1 MIETAR
7 WTRSVQPWERADGS
21 LQVGPGPRDGLV
33 LWRLTPAEHLF
44 LHAVGGGRTSP
55 GGDRK
60 THSPAVPSRLDAD
73 VARAIRCGADPVR
86 LQEIVR
92 ILTDAGLL
100 EVQQSR
106 RRRRPHLEQTP
117 GLRDRPPQV
126 ALDEEAALRVHGPQG
141 VRRVAARTAASL
153 IVDGDGP
160 VPRRIAA
167 VLKDAGF
174 GRVQQGSAAADDADL
189 VLRADAEAS
198 RPDLVILT
206 FAGAASA
213 ARGAPWQRRGIPHLA
228 VVADP
233 HRISVGPLVLPG
245 SPCLRCLDLDRT
257 DRDPSWPLL
266 LAQIGRDF
274 QSPAVGC
281 DSALT
286 LMAAG
291 LVACLARPLVE
302 DGLHLPGV
310 SLEVTLPDPDVVRRQ
325 WPIHP
330 LCGCGGGIAKNRA
343 GRGED
348 PAGDG
353 EDPAGRGEDAAAT
366 MER

>member
-21 LQVGPGPRDGLV
+21 LQVGPGPHDGLV
-33 LWRLTPAEHLF
+33 LGRLAPAERLF
-44 LHAVGGGRTSP
+44 LHAVGGGSGSSGGRSGSRSDGRAGGSP
-55 GGDRK
+55 GG
-60 THSPAVPSRLDAD
+60 PARLDAA
-73 VARAIRCGADPVR
+73 VARAVRCGADPVR
-86 LQEIVR
+86 LREILQ
-92 ILTDAGLL
+92 ILTEAGLL
-100 EVQQSR
+100 EVRQTR
-106 RRRRPHLEQTP
+106 RRRRRAYEQAP
-117 GLRDRPPQV
+117 VGGDRPPQL
-126 ALDEEAALRVHGPQG
+126 ALDEEAARRVRGPEG
-141 VRRVAARTAASL
+141 ADRVAARTGTSL

-160 VPRRIAA
+160 LPRRIAA

-174 GRVQQGSAAADDADL
+174 GRVQQGAAAADDADL
-189 VLRADAEAS
+189 ALRADPEAPP
-198 RPDLVILT
+198 PDLVILT
-206 FAGAASA
+206 FAGVVSA
-213 ARGAPWQRRGIPHLA
+213 ARGAPWLRRGVPHLP

-245 SPCLRCLDLDRT
+245 SPCLRCLDLDRA

-274 QSPAVGC
+274 RSPAVGC

-286 LMAAG
+286 VIGAG
-291 LVACLARPLVE
+291 LVACLARPLVD

-330 LCGCGGGIAKNRA
+330 LCDCGPAVRT
-343 GRGED
+343 GRGVT
-348 PAGDG
+348 G
-353 EDPAGRGEDAAAT
+353 EGPPVT